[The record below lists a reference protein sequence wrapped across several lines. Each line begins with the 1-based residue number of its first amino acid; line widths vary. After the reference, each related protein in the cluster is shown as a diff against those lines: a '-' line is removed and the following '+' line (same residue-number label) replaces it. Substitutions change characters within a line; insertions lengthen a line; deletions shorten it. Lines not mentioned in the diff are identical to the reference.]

1 MTRILLLRPKESSRK
16 LYNKLVKMGF
26 EVVNIPI
33 ARVVTIIG
41 SSVSYKNILK
51 KYDYLIFTTQIGV
64 KIFFKKLME
73 DELWDQFLNLNKES
87 EVVAIGPQ
95 TKKTIERYGLKTTRL
110 PRKYTSKGLIE
121 LFDKVDLVD
130 KNILLIRS
138 IHADKSLER
147 FLRDRGADTT
157 LVYTH
162 RLMESDKALDAVKL
176 ILEGDVDSVV
186 FTSSILVDIIQNN
199 LSMHGLSLTE
209 VSSKI
214 TIFSIGP
221 LTSNKLREYGVED
234 FIEAYPHDSEGLS
247 RVIEAYYRVM

>member
-1 MTRILLLRPKESSRK
+1 MTRILLLRPRESSRE
-16 LYNKLVKMGF
+16 LFNRLVKMGF

-33 ARVVTIIG
+33 AKVVTIID
-41 SSVSYKNILK
+41 SSVSYNDILK

-64 KIFFKKLME
+64 KIFFKKLRK
-73 DELWDQFLNLNKES
+73 DELWNQFLDLNKES
-87 EVVAIGPQ
+87 EVIAIGPQ
-95 TKKTIERYGLKTTRL
+95 TKKTIERYGLKNTQL

-121 LFDKVDLVD
+121 LFDKVDLRD

-138 IHADKSLER
+138 IHADRGLER

-162 RLMESDKALDAVKL
+162 RLMESDKALDAIKL
-176 ILEGDVDSVV
+176 ILEEAVDSVV

-199 LSMHGLSLTE
+199 LSMHGLSLTD

-214 TIFSIGP
+214 TVFSIGP
-221 LTSNKLREYGVED
+221 LTSIKLREYGVED
-234 FIEAYPHDSEGLS
+234 FIEAYPHDSKGLS
-247 RVIEAYYRVM
+247 RVIKAYYRVR